1 MTYALEIKNLKK
13 VYQDG
18 TVALDGVTLSVE
30 QGEFFSLLG
39 LNGAGKTTLIGI
51 VTDLVRKTSGDIHLL
66 GLDID
71 RQRSEAKHLIGLVPQ
86 EFNFNVFNTVEE
98 VLVNYAGY
106 FGISVKRSKERVDDI
121 LSRLKLNNKRE
132 TQVRFLSGGMK
143 RRVMIARALI
153 HDPKVLIL
161 DEPTAGVDVDL
172 RRDIWDLLRLI
183 NKDGMTIILTSH
195 YMEEVEALCKRV
207 AILHKGTIVRE
218 GQISDIQKDAQRA
231 RYTVT
236 VDRAV
241 SKNEFSGITGV
252 KIEAVENQSIHVTVE
267 QSIHPLIEALF
278 KNGYQIG
285 NVYNRSN
292 RLEKYFLADVKD

>member
-1 MTYALEIKNLKK
+1 M
-13 VYQDG
+13 
-18 TVALDGVTLSVE
+18 
-30 QGEFFSLLG
+30 
-39 LNGAGKTTLIGI
+39 
-51 VTDLVRKTSGDIHLL
+51 
-66 GLDID
+66 
-71 RQRSEAKHLIGLVPQ
+71 
-86 EFNFNVFNTVEE
+86 
-98 VLVNYAGY
+98 
-106 FGISVKRSKERVDDI
+106 
-121 LSRLKLNNKRE
+121 
-132 TQVRFLSGGMK
+132 
-143 RRVMIARALI
+143 
-153 HDPKVLIL
+153 
-161 DEPTAGVDVDL
+161 
-172 RRDIWDLLRLI
+172 RLI

-252 KIEAVENQSIHVTVE
+252 KIDAVENQSIHVTVE